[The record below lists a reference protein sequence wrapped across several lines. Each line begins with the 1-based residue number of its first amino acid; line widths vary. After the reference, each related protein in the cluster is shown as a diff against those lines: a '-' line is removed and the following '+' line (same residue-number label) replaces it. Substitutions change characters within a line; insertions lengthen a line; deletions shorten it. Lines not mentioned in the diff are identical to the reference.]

1 MKNILVVFGL
11 ILILGMA
18 LFLRGYGLEKARY
31 Q

>member
-18 LFLRGYGLEKARY
+18 LFLEGTVWKKPDIN
-31 Q
+31 